1 VEQDGRSTSPRR
13 CKAALNRRAE
23 ASAAGKEIE
32 LLKLF
37 RVGRAPAILAA
48 CILSVAAATGVKAQ
62 TVASASSPPKIDYQL
77 TVLAT
82 SPAKAA
88 AATPTGPVIPA
99 RSAVLSSV
107 ARPATGT
114 APPSGAVAV
123 RPAVTQEGLWPL
135 IWENLRG
142 AALDEELNCV
152 AVAIYHEARGEPFP
166 GQLAVAEVIM
176 NRAHSGR
183 YPTTLCGVVKQPWQ
197 FSFVRAGRFPAVN
210 TASPAWSYAQSIARI
225 ASKRLADALPE
236 DVLWYHADYVAPV
249 WGRRL
254 SRVEK
259 IGAHIF
265 YRS

>member
-1 VEQDGRSTSPRR
+1 M
-13 CKAALNRRAE
+13 
-23 ASAAGKEIE
+23 
-32 LLKLF
+32 LKLI
-37 RVGRAPAILAA
+37 RVGRAPAIVAA
-48 CILSVAAATGVKAQ
+48 CLLSVAAATGAKAQ
-62 TVASASSPPKIDYQL
+62 VVGSASSLPKIDYQL
-77 TVLAT
+77 SAQGTSTTVAT
-82 SPAKAA
+82 PPAKVA
-88 AATPTGPVIPA
+88 AATSTTPVVPA

-114 APPSGAVAV
+114 TPPSGAIAV

-135 IWENLRG
+135 IWANLQG
-142 AALDEELNCV
+142 PTLDEELNCV

-176 NRAHSGR
+176 NRARSGR

-225 ASKRLADALPE
+225 AGNRLADALPE
-236 DVLWYHADYVAPV
+236 DVLWYHADYVAPS

-254 SRVEK
+254 SRVSK
-259 IGAHIF
+259 IGTHIF
-265 YRS
+265 YRA